1 MPLLDQTG
9 EDEWT
14 TTLFQCCQDP
24 AGSFDA
30 TCCFPC
36 QYGRQ
41 CGALMGT
48 SNSMEVKFCVL
59 AFCCSSFSS
68 ILVCMLRGKIRE
80 RFHIN
85 GGIIGDCFPSCFCTP
100 CANCLN
106 HRELANRGF
115 WPGGSI
121 CSRAPPGGVG

>member
-1 MPLLDQTG
+1 MPLLDQAA

-41 CGALMGT
+41 CEALTGT
-48 SNSMEVKFCVL
+48 ANTMNWKFCAI
-59 AFCCSSFSS
+59 AFFCGYFSTC
-68 ILVCMLRGKIRE
+68 LVCSLRGKIRE
-80 RFHIN
+80 RF
-85 GGIIGDCFPSCFCTP
+85 GISGNVVGDCLPSFVCTP

-106 HRELANRGF
+106 HRELTNRGY